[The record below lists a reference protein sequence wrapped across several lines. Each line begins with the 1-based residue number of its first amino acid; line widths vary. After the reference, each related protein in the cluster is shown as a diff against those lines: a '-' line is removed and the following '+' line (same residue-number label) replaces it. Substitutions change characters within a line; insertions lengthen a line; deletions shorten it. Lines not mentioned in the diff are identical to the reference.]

1 MKISGKLDIYLSKLI
16 SIEFSDRKDIISGFL
31 LDYNEDWILLKTNPA
46 DYLVDGYTIVKNKRI
61 EEIYQDEVE
70 EFAEAVISLKGIT
83 PVYGK
88 NIPLDNIQQIFSYLS
103 SEYELFAF
111 TKRSEKTIYPGR
123 LIDVND
129 KNIRIEWIDTRA
141 TWIGERKFK
150 LDKIRTIEFDNDY
163 LNSLKLAAEY
173 YNQ

>member
-1 MKISGKLDIYLSKLI
+1 MKINEKLDIYLSKLI
-16 SIEFSDRKDIISGFL
+16 SVEFSDRKDIISGFL

-46 DYLVDGYTIVKNKRI
+46 DYLVDGYTIVRNKRI

-83 PVYGK
+83 PIYDEK
-88 NIPLDNIQQIFSYLS
+88 IPLNTIQEIFRHLS
-103 SEYELFAF
+103 SKYELFAF

-129 KNIRIEWIDTRA
+129 KSIRIEWIDTRA
-141 TWIGERKFK
+141 TWVGERKFK